1 MTDEVKLV
9 VLEAGQGRERM
20 WALHRLVSVSGAE
33 VNGGEKWR
41 QTALGHRG
49 RGGLG
54 DTGTLKHTVGAL
66 V

>member
-1 MTDEVKLV
+1 MGTLSP
-9 VLEAGQGRERM
+9 
-20 WALHRLVSVSGAE
+20 VSISAAE
-33 VNGGEKWR
+33 VNGGRKWR

-66 V
+66 M

>member
-1 MTDEVKLV
+1 MKPV
-9 VLEAGQGRERM
+9 VLEARQGREGI
-20 WALHRLVSVSGAE
+20 WELYRLVSISGAE
-33 VNGGEKWR
+33 VNGGRKWR

-66 V
+66 M